1 MYIKFH
7 ICVQDGTCLSSL
19 AWSSFS
25 CFSFS
30 ICSSSALLLASS
42 SAFFLAAASSRFLSS
57 SFFRASSSRR
67 SLSSSAFLFCSSL
80 SSLQK
85 KYNSMFKRLHLVQRE
100 SYCMYGMQSAVT
112 DNTCISTHFHEKCQD
127 IAKRLST
134 CSEFRLLSHFYS
146 HLIFTAKI
154 ISQKL

>member
-1 MYIKFH
+1 MIGRLFISGRLPETIKYLFICIYKHIYTYIKFH
-7 ICVQDGTCLSSL
+7 ICVWDSTCFSSL

-57 SFFRASSSRR
+57 SFLRASSSRR

-85 KYNSMFKRLHLVQRE
+85 KCNNIFKRFHLVQRE
-100 SYCMYGMQSAVT
+100 SYCTYGAQSAVT
-112 DNTCISTHFHEKCQD
+112 DNVGIGPHFHEKCQD
-127 IAKRLST
+127 TAKR
-134 CSEFRLLSHFYS
+134 
-146 HLIFTAKI
+146 
-154 ISQKL
+154 